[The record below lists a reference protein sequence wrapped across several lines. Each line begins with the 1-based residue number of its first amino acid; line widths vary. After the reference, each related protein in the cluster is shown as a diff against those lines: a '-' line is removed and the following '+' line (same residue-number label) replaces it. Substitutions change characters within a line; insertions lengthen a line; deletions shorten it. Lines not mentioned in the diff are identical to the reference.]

1 MTIPP
6 VLPVLLS
13 ATTQDQA
20 SITGTKVAIGAAV
33 AIGSLLL
40 GKLLPAV
47 LRPILRRRRSP
58 SAARVFSAVAGGIVV
73 LLGLLIALA
82 VTFPSIDPIAVLSSL
97 GVLGIAAGFA
107 FQDILSNLLA
117 GVLLLLRD
125 PFRGGDQITV
135 AGLTGTVQEINL
147 RETVLTTFDGRRLT
161 IPNAT
166 VYGNPITVQTAFAH
180 VRTSVVVGVDYSTD
194 LPRARRLAEEAVQN
208 VEGVLADP
216 GVQVYAQAFS
226 TSTVDLEIRWWT
238 APEQAQVRRV
248 QDGVIGAVL
257 AAYLDAGIDMPDA
270 MMVLQGSPSLT
281 ASIHDR
287 GEVTPG
293 GSVRA

>member
-1 MTIPP
+1 MTPTP
-6 VLPVLLS
+6 VLSMLVV
-13 ATTQDQA
+13 ATTPDTG
-20 SITGTKVAIGAAV
+20 SITGTKLALGAAIAV
-33 AIGSLLL
+33 GTVLL

-47 LRPILRRRRSP
+47 LRPILGRRRSP
-58 SAARVFSAVAGGIVV
+58 SAARVFSAVAGGIVI

-117 GVLLLLRD
+117 GMLLLLRD

-135 AGLTGTVQEINL
+135 AGLTGTVVEINL
-147 RETVLTTFDGRRLT
+147 RETVLTSFDGRRLT

-166 VYGNPITVQTAFAH
+166 VYGNPIIVQTAFAH
-180 VRTSVVVGVDYSTD
+180 VRTSVVVGVDYATD
-194 LPRARRLAEEAVQN
+194 LPRARQLAQQA
-208 VEGVLADP
+208 VEGVDGVLAQP
-216 GVQVYAQAFS
+216 GVEIYASTLS

-238 APEQAQVRRV
+238 APQQGEIRRV

-257 AAYLDAGIDMPDA
+257 AAYTGAGIDMPDA
-270 MMVLQGSPSLT
+270 VVVLQGSPSLT

-287 GEVTPG
+287 GAVTPG
-293 GSVRA
+293 GSVRP

>member
-1 MTIPP
+1 MTHQP
-6 VLPVLLS
+6 VQSVLSVASTL
-13 ATTQDQA
+13 QQA
-20 SITGTKVAIGAAV
+20 SITREKVLLGLLVAAV
-33 AIGSLLL
+33 TLAL
-40 GKLLPAV
+40 GKLVPAV

-58 SAARVFSAVAGGIVV
+58 SAARVFSAVAGGLVV

-135 AGLTGTVQEINL
+135 AGLTGTVVEINL

-180 VRTSVVVGVDYSTD
+180 VRTSVVVGVDYATD
-194 LPRARRLAEEAVQN
+194 LPRARRVAQEAV
-208 VEGVLADP
+208 ESIGGVLVDP
-216 GVQVYAQAFS
+216 GVQIYAKAFN
-226 TSTVDLEIRWWT
+226 TATVDLEIRWWT
-238 APEQAQVRRV
+238 APQQASIRRV

-257 AAYLDAGIDMPDA
+257 AAYNEAGIDMPDA
-270 MMVLQGSPSLT
+270 MVVLQGSPSLT

-287 GEVTPG
+287 GEVSPG
-293 GSVRA
+293 GSVRR